1 VVALPIE
8 LVGVVA
14 EGGDLV
20 GLGGEGLNSLG
31 QLGRVAGGQVKA
43 AVVLAEQLI
52 QVGAGGGEGENGPTG
67 GQHAVEFAGGYDL
80 LGAGHQADQGEVAGG
95 EGMGQLVAG
104 LEGQQ
109 Q

>member
-31 QLGRVAGGQVKA
+31 RVAGGQVKA
-43 AVVLAEQLI
+43 RE
-52 QVGAGGGEGENGPTG
+52 
-67 GQHAVEFAGGYDL
+67 
-80 LGAGHQADQGEVAGG
+80 
-95 EGMGQLVAG
+95 
-104 LEGQQ
+104 
-109 Q
+109 